1 MVVFHLFVAA
11 PGTAGIWHFIRSGP
25 GPELWFH
32 SEKRHSRLQC
42 VHLAICQHLF
52 RKQQQW
58 LHSQRT
64 TGIIGNQIS
73 GKVLGFLSEETLCP
87 TTLGLFQDPRGGYKA
102 SSHLQGKLSLI
113 RKCKVK
119 KPRWIIQE
127 VKYSKWQADM
137 DIWHY
142 LCGTHWNGFV
152 AKENITLTEIF
163 S

>member
-1 MVVFHLFVAA
+1 MVVFHLFLAA

-25 GPELWFH
+25 GPVLWFH

-42 VHLAICQHLF
+42 VHLAICQRLF

-87 TTLGLFQDPRGGYKA
+87 TTLGLFQDPRGGFKA

-119 KPRWIIQE
+119 TKPDESSRR
-127 VKYSKWQADM
+127 
-137 DIWHY
+137 
-142 LCGTHWNGFV
+142 
-152 AKENITLTEIF
+152 
-163 S
+163 